1 MFNTYI
7 FNTQQ
12 FNASMPVSSDVV
24 DGLIVY
30 WNYALHDTVDVYARV
45 SNTDDADSVDMDIY
59 SNPLD
64 DWQTLSSYYVRGK
77 TITIAG
83 SIRKDNAE
91 DLNNEIDTMK
101 SHLFVPWKKLS
112 IKVNGEVRETTAYC
126 SWVTFDRQHY
136 NITYVRY
143 SVNFTLTSEVRE
155 TKKYEATTVASVSS
169 TLVEE
174 LINYWKFKAKPVII
188 FTMNSATS
196 VTSLAITLWWST
208 ITLSE
213 TLATNDIVEINREDQ
228 TVTINGD
235 PVDYTW
241 VIPTLEQWRNSY
253 TVTLNGTYNYDVTI
267 KYKKTFI

>member
-12 FNASMPVSSDVV
+12 FNASMPAISDVV

-30 WNYALHDTVDVYARV
+30 WNYALHDTADVYARV
-45 SNTDDADSVDMDIY
+45 SNTDDANSVDMDIF

-83 SIRKDNAE
+83 TIRKDNAE
-91 DLNNEIDTMK
+91 DLNNEIDIMK
-101 SHLFVPWKKLS
+101 SHLFVSWKKLS
-112 IKVNGEVRETTAYC
+112 IKVNGEVREAIAYC

-143 SVNFTLTSEVRE
+143 SADFIITSEVRE
-155 TKKYEATTVASVSS
+155 TKKYEATTVSSVSS
-169 TLVEE
+169 TLLEE
-174 LINYWKFKAKPVII
+174 VINYWKFKTKPIII

-196 VTSLAITLWWST
+196 VTSLAFTMWWLTLT
-208 ITLSE
+208 ISEALSI
-213 TLATNDIVEINREDQ
+213 NDIIEINRE
-228 TVTINGD
+228 TLSVTINWNE
-235 PVDYTW
+235 VDYTW
-241 VIPTLEQWRNSY
+241 VIPSLEQWRNNY
-253 TVTLNGTYNYDVTI
+253 TVTMNWTYNYDVTI